1 MFKFVEN
8 KDQNLKSSTSTQK
21 NLAGNIIMVDRSLAD
36 NKFKE
41 WVKRL
46 GIIGFMFFFLKGLA
60 WIAVFY
66 FGVKLF

>member
-8 KDQNLKSSTSTQK
+8 TDQNLKLSTSTK
-21 NLAGNIIMVDRSLAD
+21 KYLAGNVIMVDRSLAD

-46 GIIGFMFFFLKGLA
+46 GTIGFMFFFLKGLA

>member
-46 GIIGFMFFFLKGLA
+46 GTIGFMFFLLKGLA